1 MSKDLIELTKKNIKE
16 IRKALKSV
24 KNVTFELNSLTMEI
38 PYISEENINQD
49 VMKKLT
55 EKLRIIYSNTDDIFS
70 EARKM
75 ENIIARDE
83 CKEYIKQINIYVN
96 ALAVLIYLTFQY
108 ITSFCSKFGQN
119 DDIDNMYTYYLYIAQ
134 TADLLAIDHQKLIIN
149 LGEEYYE

>member
-1 MSKDLIELTKKNIKE
+1 MSKDLIEKNKKNVKE
-16 IRKALKSV
+16 IRNALKSV
-24 KNVTFELNSLTMEI
+24 KNVAFELNSLTMEI

-83 CKEYIKQINIYVN
+83 CKEYIKQINIYAN
-96 ALAVLIYLTFQY
+96 ALAVLTYLTFQY
-108 ITSFCSKFGQN
+108 IISFCSKFGQN
-119 DDIDNMYTYYLYIAQ
+119 DDIDNMYTYHLYIAQ
-134 TADLLAIDHQKLIIN
+134 MVDRLAIDHQKLIIN
-149 LGEEYYE
+149 LGEGYYE